1 MGFRFRRSFRLAPG
15 LRLNLGKSGA
25 SASVGRRGAWLTFGP
40 RGVRATVGIPGTGL
54 SYSEQS
60 PWQRP
65 KPAARVAAPGIE
77 VAELPRV
84 EIDVPPV
91 LEAKPATHEAGKPDV
106 EDLTQADPRLLRIA
120 LAIVAL
126 VAAAAVVWAL
136 LV

>member
-1 MGFRFRRSFRLAPG
+1 MGFRFRRSFHVAPG
-15 LRLNLGKSGA
+15 LRLKLGSSGIR
-25 SASVGRRGAWLTFGP
+25 ASVGRRDTWLTFGP
-40 RGVRATVGIPGTGL
+40 RGVRATVGVPGTGL

-65 KPAARVAAPGIE
+65 KAQVAAPGIE

-91 LEAKPATHEAGKPDV
+91 PDATTASHQSHGPDA
-106 EDLTQADPRLLRIA
+106 EDMTQADPRLLKIA
-120 LAIVAL
+120 LAIAAL
-126 VAAAAVVWAL
+126 VAAAAMLWAL